1 MPRYVRIVIQLP
13 ADLKQRLDAM
23 RSEGYT
29 ASGFIRSIVER
40 ELIAR
45 ELLSSSD
52 GQGCAQNR
60 LRDVTGGNLRNG

>member
-52 GQGCAQNR
+52 GQGRAQNR
-60 LRDVTGGNLRNG
+60 LRDVTGRNLRNG

>member
-1 MPRYVRIVIQLP
+1 MARYVRVVIQLP

-29 ASGFIRSIVER
+29 ASGFIRSILER

-45 ELLSSSD
+45 ELLSSSA
-52 GQGCAQNR
+52 GQSRAQNR
-60 LRDVTGGNLRNG
+60 LRDISGGNLRNG